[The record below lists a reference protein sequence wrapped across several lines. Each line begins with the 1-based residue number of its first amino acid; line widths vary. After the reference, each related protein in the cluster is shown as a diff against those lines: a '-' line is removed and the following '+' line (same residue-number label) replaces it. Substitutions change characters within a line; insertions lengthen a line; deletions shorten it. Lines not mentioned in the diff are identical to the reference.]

1 MDDLIERDKIYEAV
15 YDLACK
21 SVGVIGGI
29 SEDYAYGLREAAH
42 MIEEAPA
49 VEAVPVVRCNECVHS
64 EETLLL
70 PEGILYCNANAVPFQ
85 KNGYCN
91 RGKRREN
98 AE

>member
-1 MDDLIERDKIYEAV
+1 MGELIDRKALDKALTTAAAN
-15 YDLACK
+15 DK
-21 SVGVIGGI
+21 SKNTRVWAKAICVLH
-29 SEDYAYGLREAAH
+29 D
-42 MIEEAPA
+42 APA
-49 VEAVPVVRCNECVHS
+49 VDAAPVVRCNECVHS

-70 PEGILYCNANAVPFQ
+70 PEGILYCNANAVSFP